1 VYVSVGGWE
10 CSRQLHVGTME
21 CSFEL
26 MFCIKDTFT
35 QGIVYILL
43 REVGILLT
51 FFLDAFWKLDL
62 MVARS
67 FSLLIMLQVLFLS
80 FLHRGLLLVAL
91 FTVCFCLRWAR
102 VSKSVVC
109 SKLLL

>member
-1 VYVSVGGWE
+1 M
-10 CSRQLHVGTME
+10 GTME

-26 MFCIKDTFT
+26 MFCIKDTFA
-35 QGIVYILL
+35 QGIVYILS

-67 FSLLIMLQVLFLS
+67 CGLFIMLQVLLYHFR
-80 FLHRGLLLVAL
+80 HRDLLLVAL

-109 SKLLL
+109 SKLLLL